1 MADDRRDGLEMFLR
15 RLMRRFALTG
25 EEQSAIRGLSG
36 KVEKIAAGRDVV
48 VPGENTGHS
57 CLVVGGLMS
66 RFDVLLDGRRQTV
79 ALHIPGDMC
88 DLHSVP
94 VPTSGWGLEA
104 LTASTLLFVP
114 HEELR
119 ALVRDPALALAF
131 WRDTTV
137 DGSILAKW
145 VANLGRKQ
153 AAPRLAHLFC
163 EIGVRMEQ
171 AGLGSRSEFALPMTQ
186 AQLADVVGLTSVHL
200 NRTLRALAHEGVT
213 FARKTVRIADW
224 DSLAEMAEFDPT
236 YLLLSPALEPRV

>member
-1 MADDRRDGLEMFLR
+1 MFLR
-15 RLMRRFALTG
+15 RLMRRSMLNG
-25 EEQSAIRGLSG
+25 SEQDAIRSLSG

-48 VPGENTGHS
+48 VPGEHTDHA
-57 CLVVGGLMS
+57 CLVVSGLMS

-79 ALHIPGDMC
+79 ALYIPGEMC

-104 LTASTLLFVP
+104 LTPSTLLLVP
-114 HEELR
+114 HDELR
-119 ALVRDPALALAF
+119 ALIRDPNLALAL
-131 WRDTTV
+131 WRDTVV
-137 DGSILAKW
+137 DASILAKW

-171 AGLGSRSEFALPMTQ
+171 AGLGSRTDFTLPMTQ
-186 AQLADVVGLTSVHL
+186 AQLSDVAGLTSVHL
-200 NRTLRALAHEGVT
+200 NRTLKALAHDGVT

-224 DSLAEMAEFDPT
+224 RALAEIAEFDPA
-236 YLLLSPALEPRV
+236 YLLLPRSELP

>member
-1 MADDRRDGLEMFLR
+1 MADARRDGLEMFLARLQR
-15 RLMRRFALTG
+15 RSLLSDD
-25 EEQSAIRGLSG
+25 EQAAIRALSG
-36 KVEKIAAGRDVV
+36 RVEKVPTGRDVI
-48 VPGENTGHS
+48 VPGESTGEA
-57 CLVVGGLMS
+57 CLVVKGLMS

-79 ALHIPGDMC
+79 ALYIPGEMC

-104 LTASTLLFVP
+104 LTPSTLLFVP

-119 ALVRDPALALAF
+119 ALIRDPAMALAL

-163 EIGVRMEQ
+163 EMGVRMEQ
-171 AGLGSRSEFALPMTQ
+171 AGLGSRGEFSLPMTQ
-186 AQLADVVGLTSVHL
+186 TQLADVVGLTSVHL
-200 NRTLRALAHEGVT
+200 NRTLKALAPRGVS
-213 FARKTVRIADW
+213 FARKTVTIEDW
-224 DSLAEMAEFDPT
+224 KALAHMAEFDPA
-236 YLLLSPALEPRV
+236 YLLLPPALTPRV